1 MKKLIPALAMLLVSL
16 LMSSTATYAWFSMN
30 TIVNVTGLQITAES
44 NDTYLLIS
52 DTNTT
57 AAAIQTEN
65 AISIAWTL
73 SAADSKV
80 QPSAPTLSNTEIGY
94 LTTSGKTVNGDAITV
109 AGIQVTTPATAD
121 AVTNW
126 YTAKAVDAT
135 TATINTTTARQLT
148 SFTGYVIKRTVYLTV
163 AVGADNANNLEV
175 AGAFTQITG
184 GTDITAAKV
193 IVTTS
198 DGGFAILDSSHTT
211 ADIKG
216 SNTALTPTTVLTVNI
231 YVYYD
236 GNETVVYTN
245 NSANLTGAEI
255 DLTFTVDPV

>member
-30 TIVNVTGLQITAES
+30 TTVKATGLQITAES

-52 DTNTT
+52 DTNTA

-109 AGIQVTTPATAD
+109 AGVQVTTPATAD

-135 TATINTTTARQLT
+135 TATINATTARQLT

-255 DLTFTVDPV
+255 DLTFTADPV